1 MWNQTIP
8 DALRGRL
15 AAIEMVSYMSGP
27 LLGHVE
33 AGAVAALF
41 GVRASVISG
50 GVLCI
55 VGVLVCGA
63 LAAALRA
70 LRRASFSCRTVQG
83 RLTLKEDP
91 MSSRSLR
98 WAAFVLAVAAAAAP
112 AIASG
117 EEEVRAFWA
126 DAFAAGFKTRAQIDE
141 LVARVVE
148 AKANTIIA
156 QVRRRGDS
164 FYLDSRS
171 RSRRTPAWSRGSD
184 PLAYLL
190 ERAHGQGLEV
200 HAWVAANTIFSGH
213 PYIPTASWPCG
224 CPPSDL
230 SEPEHVFNT
239 HGFFV
244 PGDDNWLTQ
253 THPSFTGGTSRYPA
267 TGTALI
273 PLGWRLADGNWWAD
287 PGHPDYAEY
296 TVSVLKHLVSRYD
309 IDGLHL
315 DRIRYPEMPISRPA
329 PGGPAGFSTGYN
341 PVSVRRFNLAYDR
354 TEGSLPLPW
363 DTSWSQWRRDQM
375 DALTRRIYL
384 ETIAIKPG
392 MKVSASTITFFR
404 GPTTLGGFANTEAY
418 SRVFQDWDGWMRQG
432 ILDLNVPMVYK
443 PVSGPNPV
451 TNADNAAQFTDWTR
465 FAITHQY
472 SRQSAIGI
480 GAYLNTFEDTLAQM
494 AQTRET
500 AATGETGVGQ
510 SFYSYAQ
517 TNKVAGRPH
526 AEFFRALSVDGAFTP
541 VAPYAQSATVP
552 PMLWKT
558 KPRLGYLLAQIVGE
572 DGQPVDGAEVVI
584 HKMGR
589 GPRDVAIAQVADG
602 NGYVGATDL
611 PPGAYQLAITTP
623 RRVGV
628 PHRSRGGEAGT
639 GEPAR
644 RPARLSSPRTDDPG
658 RARSVRARPRR

>member
-1 MWNQTIP
+1 
-8 DALRGRL
+8 
-15 AAIEMVSYMSGP
+15 
-27 LLGHVE
+27 
-33 AGAVAALF
+33 
-41 GVRASVISG
+41 
-50 GVLCI
+50 
-55 VGVLVCGA
+55 
-63 LAAALRA
+63 
-70 LRRASFSCRTVQG
+70 
-83 RLTLKEDP
+83 

-98 WAAFVLAVAAAAAP
+98 WAAFVLAVSAAATVP
-112 AIASG
+112 AVASG

-126 DAFAAGFKTRAQIDE
+126 DAFAAGFKTRAQVDE

-148 AKANTIIA
+148 ARANTIIA

-164 FYLDSRS
+164 FYLDSHEPF
-171 RSRRTPAWSRGSD
+171 TEDAGVEPGLD

-190 ERAHGQGLEV
+190 ERAHGEGLEV

-224 CPPSDL
+224 VPCPSEPP
-230 SEPEHVFNT
+230 EPEHVFNT

-244 PGDDNWLTQ
+244 PGDDNWLTR
-253 THPSFTGGTSRYPA
+253 THPSFTAGTSRYPA

-296 TVSVLKHLVSRYD
+296 TVAVLKHLVSRYD

-315 DRIRYPEMPISRPA
+315 DRIRYPEMPISRPFT
-329 PGGPAGFSTGYN
+329 GGPAGFSTGYN
-341 PVSVRRFNLAYDR
+341 PVSVRRFNLAYGR
-354 TEGSLPLPW
+354 AEGSLPFPW
-363 DTSWSQWRRDQM
+363 DADWSQWRRDQM

-443 PVSGPNPV
+443 PVSGPNPA

-480 GAYLNTFEDTLAQM
+480 GAYLNTFEDTLAQL

-500 AATGETGVGQ
+500 AATGEAGVGQ
-510 SFYSYAQ
+510 AFYSYAQ
-517 TNKVAGRPH
+517 TNKLVTPPPPAPPTPQVPHRPH
-526 AEFFRALSVDGAFTP
+526 AEFFRALSVDGAYTP
-541 VAPYAQSATVP
+541 AAPYAQPATVP
-552 PMLWKT
+552 PMFWKT

-572 DGQPVDGAEVVI
+572 DGQPVDGADVVI
-584 HKMGR
+584 QKMGR
-589 GPRDVAIAQVADG
+589 GPRDVAIAQTADG

-623 RRVGV
+623 EGSEFHTVPEPVRPGRV
-628 PHRSRGGEAGT
+628 SRLI
-639 GEPAR
+639 
-644 RPARLSSPRTDDPG
+644 ARLGS
-658 RARSVRARPRR
+658 RPRGPMIRAEGAPSAPALADEEVSPVECWQAREPVAEDVAESDGRRRCE